1 MQRIQKKNELDMK
14 NIDDFKALEK
24 LQRGITNN
32 QVQGLTEQVQEE
44 ENQRQEN
51 DQIQMAQQ
59 DFK

>member
-51 DQIQMAQQ
+51 D
-59 DFK
+59 

>member
-1 MQRIQKKNELDMK
+1 MK

-44 ENQRQEN
+44 EIQRQEN
-51 DQIQMAQQ
+51 DQMQMAQQ

>member
-24 LQRGITNN
+24 LQRGISNN

>member
-24 LQRGITNN
+24 LQRGISNN

-51 DQIQMAQQ
+51 DQMQMAQQ

>member
-51 DQIQMAQQ
+51 DQMQMAQQ